1 MWVTQEKKK
10 AKIEERKPSL
20 TDIRKGEMLT

>member
-1 MWVTQEKKK
+1 MWLTQEKKK
-10 AKIEERKPSL
+10 AKIKERKPFL